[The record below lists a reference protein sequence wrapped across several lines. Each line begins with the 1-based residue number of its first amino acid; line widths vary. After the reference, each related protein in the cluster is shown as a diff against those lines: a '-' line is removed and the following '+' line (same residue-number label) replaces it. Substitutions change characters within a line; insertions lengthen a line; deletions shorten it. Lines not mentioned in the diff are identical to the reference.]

1 MPELPEL
8 EVVREVLERRLTG
21 RSILRVILQPKG
33 GPLVVRD
40 LTNRGF
46 TGGVEGQCPG
56 RVERRGKFLV
66 FTLEPSGFFL
76 VVNPKLSGRLQLCPP
91 GEKKAGPLHLTLHFD
106 DPPTELRYIDAKV
119 MGQVYLTE
127 SLAEVPTFNDMG
139 PDALVISLDEFRSRL
154 RQFRGEIKGI
164 LVRANF
170 VAGIGNA
177 YADEI
182 LWNARLHPFRKR
194 TSLDA
199 EEIERLHHAVG
210 STLREATEQVRREMG
225 EAIHLKPRDFFAVHM
240 RPGEP
245 CPRCG
250 TPISAITANQRITN
264 FCRTCQPGGLI
275 RGMPTARSSS

>member
-8 EVVREVLERRLTG
+8 EVVREVLERRLIG
-21 RSILRVILQPKG
+21 RPIRQATLQPKG

-40 LTNRGF
+40 LTGRGF
-46 TGGVEGQCPG
+46 ISGVEGQCPAQI
-56 RVERRGKFLV
+56 ERHGKFLV
-66 FTLEPSGFFL
+66 FTMQPSGLFL
-76 VVNPKLSGRLQLCPP
+76 AINPKLTGRLQLCPP

-119 MGQVYLTE
+119 MGQVYLTDM
-127 SLAEVPTFNDMG
+127 LGRVPTFSEMG
-139 PDALVISLDEFRSRL
+139 PDALAVSLDEFQSRL
-154 RQFRGEIKGI
+154 RPFRGEIKGV
-164 LVRANF
+164 LVRAAF
-170 VAGIGNA
+170 IAGIGNA

-182 LWNARLHPFRKR
+182 LWAARLHPFRKR
-194 TSLDA
+194 PSLRP
-199 EEIERLHHAVG
+199 EEIELLYQAIG
-210 STLREATEQVRREMG
+210 STLREATDQVRREMG

-250 TPISAITANQRITN
+250 TPVSAITANQRITN

-275 RGMPTARSSS
+275 RGMPSA

>member
-8 EVVREVLERRLTG
+8 EVVREVLDR
-21 RSILRVILQPKG
+21 RVIGRPIRRVTLQPKG

-40 LTNRGF
+40 LTGRGF
-46 TGGVEGQCPG
+46 IACVEAQCPA

-66 FTLEPSGFFL
+66 FTLQPSGLFL
-76 VVNPKLSGRLQLCPP
+76 VVNPKLTGRLQLCAP

-106 DPPTELRYIDAKV
+106 DPPTELRYVDAKV

-127 SLAEVPTFNDMG
+127 ALAQVPTFDEMG
-139 PDALVISLDEFRSRL
+139 PDALAITLDEFRARL
-154 RQFRGEIKGI
+154 RPFRGEIKGI
-164 LVRANF
+164 LVRAAF

-182 LWNARLHPFRKR
+182 LGSARLYPCRKR
-194 TSLDA
+194 TSLTSED
-199 EEIERLHHAVG
+199 IERLYQAIG
-210 STLREATEQVRREMG
+210 TTLGEATEQVRREMG
-225 EAIHLKPRDFFAVHM
+225 EAIHLKPRDFFSVHM
-240 RPGEP
+240 RAGEP

-250 TPISAITANQRITN
+250 TTVSAITANQRITN

-275 RGMPTARSSS
+275 RGMPSA